1 MVLGHDEI
9 WWSAVAAIGQVLG
22 AIATFAAVSVSLW
35 VVSTDRSLRGQGYA
49 KILASFAGD
58 GSPGICHLGFRVE
71 NTGIR
76 DLLVQSISW
85 RTGWWKWGPDWAKF
99 KYEVRDAELKLKQ
112 LKLWLERDEN
122 IEKAKE
128 VGGTAESVTSAY
140 YIYEHAKKL
149 EAELKKLANR

>member
-1 MVLGHDEI
+1 MTYDSNY
-9 WWSAVAAIGQVLG
+9 W
-22 AIATFAAVSVSLW
+22 
-35 VVSTDRSLRGQGYA
+35 
-49 KILASFAGD
+49 
-58 GSPGICHLGFRVE
+58 
-71 NTGIR
+71 
-76 DLLVQSISW
+76 
-85 RTGWWKWGPDWAKF
+85 DWAKF